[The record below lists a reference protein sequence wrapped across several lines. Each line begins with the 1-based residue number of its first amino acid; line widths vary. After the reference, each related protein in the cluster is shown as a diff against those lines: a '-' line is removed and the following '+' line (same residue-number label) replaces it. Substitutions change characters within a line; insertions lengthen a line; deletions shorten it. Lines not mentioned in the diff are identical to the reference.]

1 MLLKWDSHLSPPM
14 LDCMAESAERWS
26 RLVNKNVRITK
37 MGLWRNMAER
47 STMGECHTQDGLLW
61 DVRNPTAMRM
71 LQCSSVPVSTANAPV
86 SGALERPNRMVVNP

>member
-1 MLLKWDSHLSPPM
+1 
-14 LDCMAESAERWS
+14 
-26 RLVNKNVRITK
+26 
-37 MGLWRNMAER
+37 
-47 STMGECHTQDGLLW
+47 LLW